1 MKVLIIDDNE
11 MNVALLKNLVARAL
25 REEPVCFTVSAEALE
40 WSKTNEPD
48 LVLVDYMMPS
58 PDGLEWIESFRK
70 IDGRGEI
77 PVVMITA
84 VNEKDIRYKALQSG
98 ANDFLNKPVDTTEF
112 LARAKNMLALR
123 QWQKELSNRAEWLAS
138 EVRKATAE
146 ILAREHEVILHLTK
160 AAEYRSP
167 ETGSHIVRVA
177 LYGKAIAKQLG
188 LTQAEQDLILNA
200 SPMHDIGKVGTPDLV
215 LHKGDKLDNEEYEIM
230 KEHTVMGY
238 EILQSSESK
247 LLQLAAQIALTH
259 HEKYDGTGYPRGL
272 KGDEIPLISRICTL
286 CDIFDAL
293 TTERNYKHAWT
304 VEETLAEIDALNGS
318 TLDPKIVDAFKKAL
332 PDILAIRKE
341 YDDNG
346 NGADKLPEK
355 NQSV

>member
-1 MKVLIIDDNE
+1 MMKVVIIDDNE

-25 REEPVCFTVSAEALE
+25 HEEPVCFLVSAEALE
-40 WSKTNEPD
+40 WCRTNEAD
-48 LVLVDYMMPS
+48 LILVDYMMPS
-58 PDGLEWIESFRK
+58 PDGLEWIQLFRQ
-70 IDGRGEI
+70 IEGRAET

-112 LARAKNMLALR
+112 LARAKNMLVLR
-123 QWQKELSNRAEWLAS
+123 KWQKELSNRAEWLAA
-138 EVRKATAE
+138 EVRKATAD
-146 ILAREHEVILHLTK
+146 ILAREREVIFHLTK

-177 LYGKAIAKQLG
+177 LYSREIAKHLG
-188 LTQAEQDLILNA
+188 LSETEQDLIFNA

-215 LHKGDKLDNEEYEIM
+215 LHKGDKLDEDEFAIM

-247 LLQLAAQIALTH
+247 LLQFAAQIALTH
-259 HEKYDGTGYPRGL
+259 HEKYNGTGYPRGL
-272 KGDEIPLISRICTL
+272 KGDEIPLVSRICTL
-286 CDIFDAL
+286 SDIFDAL
-293 TTERNYKHAWT
+293 TTERIYKPAWT
-304 VEETLAEIDALNGS
+304 VDQALTEIDNLNGT

-332 PDILAIRKE
+332 PDILTIRKD
-341 YDDNG
+341 YADNR
-346 NGADKLPEK
+346 N
-355 NQSV
+355 

>member
-1 MKVLIIDDNE
+1 MKVVIIDDNE

-25 REEPVCFTVSAEALE
+25 HEEPVCFLVSAEALE
-40 WSKTNEPD
+40 WCRTNEPD

-58 PDGLEWIESFRK
+58 PDGLEWIELFRK
-70 IDGRGEI
+70 LDGRAEI

-84 VNEKDIRYKALQSG
+84 INEKDIRYKALQSG

-123 QWQKELSNRAEWLAS
+123 KWQKELSNRAEWLAS

-146 ILAREHEVILHLTK
+146 ILAREREVIFHLTK

-177 LYGKAIAKQLG
+177 LYSKEIAKYLG
-188 LTQAEQDLILNA
+188 LTEEEQELILNA
-200 SPMHDIGKVGTPDLV
+200 SPMHDIGKVGTPDMV
-215 LHKGDKLDNEEYEIM
+215 LHKGDKLDEDEYAIM

-247 LLQLAAQIALTH
+247 LLQFAAQIALTH

-286 CDIFDAL
+286 SDIFDAL
-293 TTERNYKHAWT
+293 TTERIYKPAWS
-304 VEETLAEIDALNGS
+304 VDQALAEIESLNGT
-318 TLDPKIVDAFKKAL
+318 TLDPKIVDAFRKAL
-332 PDILAIRKE
+332 PEILKIRQE
-341 YDDNG
+341 FADNG
-346 NGADKLPEK
+346 G
-355 NQSV
+355 